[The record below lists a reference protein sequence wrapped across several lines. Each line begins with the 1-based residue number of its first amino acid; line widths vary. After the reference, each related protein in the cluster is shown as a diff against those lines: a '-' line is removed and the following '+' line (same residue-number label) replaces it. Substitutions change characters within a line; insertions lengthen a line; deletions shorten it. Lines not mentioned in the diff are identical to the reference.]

1 MATKRKLFIKNKAK
15 LKPVPPRYYFAYG
28 SNLWVD
34 GMQRRCPDARKVK
47 ALQLHGCK
55 LVFRGV
61 ADIEI
66 TNDDSDY
73 VEGGL
78 WRISTYDESRL
89 DNYEGVSIR
98 APKDGLYRK
107 LTFPIG
113 NTKDDTVWDCLIYKM
128 NRKGIMPPSEHYF
141 NIIKQGYEDFDL
153 NMDKLNEALA
163 ASWDDK
169 NRTPQL
175 NARYDRNGRPPLKI
189 RPEPE
194 MSIKA
199 VAAEVTHEAEAIA
212 ATEPEVTMRFLPP
225 EDWVEVQNS
234 KPISPEAADLSDLFM
249 GHKEPE

>member
-1 MATKRKLFIKNKAK
+1 MTAKKKMKLYVKDKAR

-34 GMQRRCPDARKVK
+34 GMIRRCPDAKKVK
-47 ALQLHGCK
+47 SLQLHGCK

-66 TNDDSDY
+66 TNDESDY

-89 DNYEGVSIR
+89 DSYEGVSIGK
-98 APKDGLYRK
+98 PENGLYRK

-141 NIIKQGYEDFDL
+141 NIIKQGYADFGL
-153 NMDKLNEALA
+153 NTDKLNEALA

-169 NRTPQL
+169 DRTPQL
-175 NARYDRNGRPPLKI
+175 NARYDRNGRPPLAK
-189 RPEPE
+189 RKPEPE
-194 MSIKA
+194 MSVKA
-199 VAAEVTHEAEAIA
+199 VVAEIKHEADALA
-212 ATEPEVTMRFLPP
+212 AAKPEVTLRFIPP
-225 EDWVEVQNS
+225 EDWVEVPSQNES
-234 KPISPEAADLSDLFM
+234 ADLSDLFM